1 MAAVVFSTCN
11 ILFLLCGVVLL
22 IAMVGTIILTLVY
35 KDKKKQQNIMLQN
48 LRKKVKYKLI

>member
-1 MAAVVFSTCN
+1 MFSTCN